1 MPPQQPSRRKL
12 LASGSAGVLGLLAG
26 CAQFNDSSQPSQKTQ
41 KLASV
46 EVQNEFPEELTVA
59 MTVSLDG
66 SETTSET
73 VTLNAEED
81 NTVDNH
87 TIDGLPNETGEW
99 AIHVELTDHSTEG
112 VYNLTS
118 RIQGDGCY
126 VIVAYINESPD
137 GEPMIGWLRGQCDTT
152 PGTTST

>member
-1 MPPQQPSRRKL
+1 MSLKQTSRRKL

-26 CAQFNDSSQPSQKTQ
+26 CAQFNNPSQPSKNTQ
-41 KLASV
+41 ILASV
-46 EVQNEFPEELTVA
+46 EVQNEFSEDVTLA
-59 MTVSLDG
+59 LTVSLDG
-66 SETTSET
+66 SEVTSET
-73 VTLNAEED
+73 VTLDAKEND
-81 NTVDNH
+81 TVDNH

-99 AIHVELTDHSTEG
+99 VIHVELTDHSTEG

-126 VIVAYINESPD
+126 VIVAYIDESPD

-152 PGTTST
+152 SGTTST